1 MMPKCSVIIPTYN
14 RAPIIKRA
22 IESVLLQ
29 TYQDWELLIV
39 DDCSTDNTQQMI
51 HTEFDDERIKY
62 YKLEVNKGNAGAR
75 NKGVEIAKG
84 EYIAFLDSDDEYT
97 PGYLTRA
104 LNCISQE
111 ENDVD
116 FLWSGTRTIALNG
129 NSVDSIWI
137 PSKESFPN
145 QFLYE
150 LHVGIGRGFLI
161 KRKCFADLKFDE
173 RLRTAVD
180 TDFLIRLKQS
190 FNYTI
195 LKDIVVNIYSQPG
208 SVRSD
213 FSEKKKSYDIIIE
226 KHKEIINNDAFLQY
240 KWYYK
245 LFWLSL
251 YDNDKLLARKA
262 FKKIFYKDLKPLLL
276 LSIFLV
282 FSTQRAISIHRKFS
296 Q

>member
-1 MMPKCSVIIPTYN
+1 MPRCSIIIPTYN

-22 IESVLLQ
+22 IKSVLLQ
-29 TYQDWELLIV
+29 TYQDWELIIV
-39 DDCSTDNTQQMI
+39 DDCSTDNTREMI
-51 HTEFDDERIKY
+51 QTEFDDARIKY

-75 NKGVEIAKG
+75 NKGVEIANG

-97 PGYLTRA
+97 PGYLTKA
-104 LNCISQE
+104 LKRITQE
-111 ENDVD
+111 GNDVD

-129 NSVDSIWI
+129 NSIDSIWI

-161 KRKCFADLKFDE
+161 KKECFAKLKFDE
-173 RLRTAVD
+173 ELRTAVD

-213 FSEKKKSYDIIIE
+213 FSEKKKSYNIIIN
-226 KHKEIINNDAFLQY
+226 KHKNIIDNDAFLKF

-251 YDNDKLLARKA
+251 YDNDKVLARKA
-262 FKKIFYKDLKPLLL
+262 LKKIFYKDLKPILLL
-276 LSIFLV
+276 FIFSV
-282 FSTQRAISIHRKFS
+282 FSTEKAISIHRKFS
-296 Q
+296 